1 VLPHARKERD
11 VAGSHD
17 AWVGT
22 ARVNPE
28 AEKKTPVGLGRAIAN
43 AAAKAGDVTANR
55 GRWYSVSRI
64 EVKVGN
70 PGPTSYRVII
80 TRI

>member
-1 VLPHARKERD
+1 

-28 AEKKTPVGLGRAIAN
+28 TEKKSPVGLGRAIAN
-43 AAAKAGDVTANR
+43 AAARAGAIKANIGKTYA
-55 GRWYSVSRI
+55 VSRI
-64 EVKVGN
+64 EVRVGN
-70 PGPTSYRVII
+70 PGPTSYRVVI
-80 TRI
+80 TRM